1 MDSVYFKII
10 VVMVALAFIRPLLK
24 ILVFLV
30 MRTVCRGWL
39 NKVGE
44 AAINEQPDEIHLEQ
58 EPEQVWKDRAEAEEL
73 AVPLRRLGFEEAG
86 VYSIQEMEGVVVRL
100 MAHPA
105 QSIAACVYEHP
116 QAGHW
121 IDLVC
126 EFSDGRSV
134 TYTTSRPTGLDQR
147 PGTQTVNAPGTEPE
161 ALYQRLLRERPT
173 GDLKEITP
181 TSVPTM
187 FVEAYAKSIQWRKN
201 KGVSVEEVARE
212 MQLTAGGS

>member
-39 NKVGE
+39 SKVGE
-44 AAINEQPDEIHLEQ
+44 TAINEQPDEIQLEQ
-58 EPEQVWKDRAEAEEL
+58 ESEQIWTDRAEAEEL

-105 QSIAACVYEHP
+105 QSIAACV
-116 QAGHW
+116 
-121 IDLVC
+121 
-126 EFSDGRSV
+126 
-134 TYTTSRPTGLDQR
+134 
-147 PGTQTVNAPGTEPE
+147 
-161 ALYQRLLRERPT
+161 
-173 GDLKEITP
+173 
-181 TSVPTM
+181 
-187 FVEAYAKSIQWRKN
+187 
-201 KGVSVEEVARE
+201 VSVLFVLVVTGALISRVADYGRQADAKTGESSVVRTIEENGKPILNAAIKKTR
-212 MQLTAGGS
+212 

>member
-1 MDSVYFKII
+1 MK
-10 VVMVALAFIRPLLK
+10 
-24 ILVFLV
+24 
-30 MRTVCRGWL
+30 
-39 NKVGE
+39 
-44 AAINEQPDEIHLEQ
+44 
-58 EPEQVWKDRAEAEEL
+58 
-73 AVPLRRLGFEEAG
+73 G
-86 VYSIQEMEGVVVRL
+86 VIVRL

-126 EFSDGRSV
+126 EFSDGRSM
-134 TYTTSRPTGLDQR
+134 TFTTSRPTGLDQR

-181 TSVPTM
+181 TSVSTM
-187 FVEAYAKSIQWRKN
+187 FVEAYAKSMKWRKN

-212 MQLTAGGS
+212 MQLTAGSS